1 MSRRRDAN
9 ASPRRMDAEVNV
21 LDTLSDDARAFAG
34 ALERAQDVQ

>member
-1 MSRRRDAN
+1 
-9 ASPRRMDAEVNV
+9 VNV